1 MRTRS
6 RPARPIPL
14 AECDRITREGQQRF
28 RFAQTRCQRSFQY
41 NEYAGCS
48 LSRRE
53 ELLAAV
59 VFPVFTEPLDARNLG
74 LAEHGEELIPAP
86 RKVARVG
93 WQKGLDF
100 SCHLSANC
108 SNVPVSNANIY
119 RGVNVTVQYLS

>member
-1 MRTRS
+1 MQITTIGLDIAKNVFQPCRF
-6 RPARPIPL
+6 L
-14 AECDRITREGQQRF
+14 AVPH
-28 RFAQTRCQRSFQY
+28 
-41 NEYAGCS
+41 

-53 ELLAAV
+53 ELLAAL

-100 SCHLSANC
+100 SCHLSPNC
-108 SNVPVSNANIY
+108 SDVPLLNRNANID
-119 RGVNVTVQYLS
+119 RGVNVTVQYSCFYTGTDAWSRR